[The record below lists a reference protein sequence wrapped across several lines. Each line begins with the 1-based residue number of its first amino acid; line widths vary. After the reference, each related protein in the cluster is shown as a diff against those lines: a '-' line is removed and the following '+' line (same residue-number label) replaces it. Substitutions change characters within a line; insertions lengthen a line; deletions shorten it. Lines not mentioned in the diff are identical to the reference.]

1 MVGGQVKKR
10 VCSCKYLI
18 YGYILK
24 LYSYNFINTCCNITY
39 SIGRILLNGIHMKAS
54 YKCLQLF
61 MNHSGGI

>member
-18 YGYILK
+18 YRYILK

-39 SIGRILLNGIHMKAS
+39 KENSFKWYSHEGKL
-54 YKCLQLF
+54 
-61 MNHSGGI
+61 